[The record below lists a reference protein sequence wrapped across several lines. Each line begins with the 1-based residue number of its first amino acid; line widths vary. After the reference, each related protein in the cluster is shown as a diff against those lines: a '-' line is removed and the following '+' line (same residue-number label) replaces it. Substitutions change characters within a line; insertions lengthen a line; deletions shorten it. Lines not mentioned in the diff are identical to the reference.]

1 MLGAIRYC
9 WNLKGRVSEIISFE
23 LYLLCSNVLTL
34 YSSKRVDFLFV
45 PGELINTINGDGNV
59 VFDKLCTSFF

>member
-23 LYLLCSNVLTL
+23 LYLLCSNVLT
-34 YSSKRVDFLFV
+34 V
-45 PGELINTINGDGNV
+45 PKGLTFSRTRWAYQHHQWRWERRI
-59 VFDKLCTSFF
+59 